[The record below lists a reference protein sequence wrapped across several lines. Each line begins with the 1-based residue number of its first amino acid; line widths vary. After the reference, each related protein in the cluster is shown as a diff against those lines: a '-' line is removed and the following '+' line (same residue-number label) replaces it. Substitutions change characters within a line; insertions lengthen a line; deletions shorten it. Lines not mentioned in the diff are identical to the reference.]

1 MDKEQR
7 IVLLVNKYLIDI
19 FGYFNVY
26 KEKNTFF
33 IPVGST
39 ALSIEVYSEAEDIYI
54 LISSFVA
61 FGLSPENE
69 LLRFLLTEN
78 PSLKVGA
85 FGIVFENERVD
96 IMLNHTIRAKDLNK
110 EVLMFICLYLVERA
124 EEYGK
129 EIVAVF
135 GGKTFREYMLSEEN
149 KRKAKLKILHDS
161 IEVGKRKLIIEL
173 FRVEEDHY
181 TITGKVGEK
190 EAFYIEK
197 FGSLENALSTA
208 TSIKNAIAERNIR
221 EICRLIRSYERE
233 DRILFGEFFGLDS
246 DKVKKLREIEEK
258 FNILSNR
265 LIKGEISSEVYK
277 REIKRLE
284 KEFEV

>member
-39 ALSIEVYSEAEDIYI
+39 ALSIEVYSEEENVYI
-54 LISSFVA
+54 MISSFVA
-61 FGLSPENE
+61 FGLSPDNE

-78 PSLKVGA
+78 TSLKAGA
-85 FGIVFENERVD
+85 FGIVYENEKMD

-110 EVLMFICLYLVERA
+110 DILMFVCLYLIERA
-124 EEYGK
+124 EEYSR

-135 GGKTFREYMLSEEN
+135 GGKTFREYMLSEET
-149 KRKAKLKILHDS
+149 KRKSKMKILDDYV
-161 IEVGKRKLIIEL
+161 ELDGKKLVIEL

-197 FGSLENALSTA
+197 FGSIENALNTV
-208 TSIKNAIAERNIR
+208 TSIKNAIMERNLR

-233 DRILFGEFFGLDS
+233 DKILFGEFFGLDI
-246 DKVKKLREIEEK
+246 KKIVKLREIEEK
-258 FNILSNR
+258 LNILSNR
-265 LIKGEISSEVYK
+265 LIRGEISKEAYK
-277 REIKRLE
+277 KEIKRLE